1 MINYIKIELKRAFI
15 NKTMLFAIIAG
26 CLIAIIQIFVDVVP
40 ILQYQDPTNMENFP
54 FTVFEKCLSLIEG
67 SMFPV
72 YYFIFIPIIA
82 AVPYGMVMYKDRKQ
96 GYIKNVFTR
105 NKKRNYY
112 IAQYTTAFIS
122 AGVIVVIPQ
131 IVNVLIIALLLPSI
145 VPYPGIGYVGIWGE
159 SMWINI
165 YYSNPYVYLS
175 MYWLLD
181 FIFYGL
187 LNTLALS
194 LSWFVKNKFSV
205 LMMPFIAFQALELIM
220 SFNSKL
226 EWMPES
232 FLRPAQPMIY
242 TSLKE
247 IATLMFIMLFI
258 AVLSVVYGIK
268 KKDNYE

>member
-105 NKKRNYY
+105 N
-112 IAQYTTAFIS
+112 
-122 AGVIVVIPQ
+122 
-131 IVNVLIIALLLPSI
+131 
-145 VPYPGIGYVGIWGE
+145 
-159 SMWINI
+159 
-165 YYSNPYVYLS
+165 
-175 MYWLLD
+175 
-181 FIFYGL
+181 
-187 LNTLALS
+187 
-194 LSWFVKNKFSV
+194 
-205 LMMPFIAFQALELIM
+205 
-220 SFNSKL
+220 
-226 EWMPES
+226 
-232 FLRPAQPMIY
+232 
-242 TSLKE
+242 
-247 IATLMFIMLFI
+247 
-258 AVLSVVYGIK
+258 
-268 KKDNYE
+268 